1 MIEQNAIPPHG
12 LQGAEDA
19 AAYGAEDYSRRP
31 PISDALNAVSDAED
45 LDKAVIFAGII
56 NLQIES
62 IRRFR
67 KRELLQT
74 EDIRTFGAIYRL
86 LVPDRAMERGIK
98 ELIGRNIEGRPQRRS

>member
-74 EDIRTFGAIYRL
+74 EDVRTFGAIYRL

>member
-1 MIEQNAIPPHG
+1 MIEQDITEAST
-12 LQGAEDA
+12 AEQ
-19 AAYGAEDYSRRP
+19 DYSRRP

-86 LVPDRAMERGIK
+86 LVPDLAMERGIK